1 MSMPPSCRLDI
12 ACGGG
17 VRQFVAARL
26 GMHAAGFD
34 LRADAV
40 ADCTDKAARL
50 KWLDPKLVRFVQ
62 GDMRDIGNLVRRLGR
77 GWPKFGGL
85 FISPPFYKV
94 EKYDL
99 AQDGTQRQPPQRGL
113 LEHCASYAAFLQA
126 FGAVLYSPSSP
137 PALVRGLRLGYNILR
152 ESPSNLLAGS
162 GPWHSN
168 WHGQVSR

>member
-1 MSMPPSCRLDI
+1 MPPSSRLDI

-34 LRADAV
+34 LRASAV
-40 ADCTDKAARL
+40 ADCTDKAAQL
-50 KWLDPKLVRFVQ
+50 EWLDVDRVRFCQ
-62 GDMRDIGNLVRRLGR
+62 GDMRDVHKLVRRLGG

-99 AQDGTQRQPPQRGL
+99 APDGTQRQPPQRGL
-113 LEHCASYAAFLQA
+113 LEHCPSWQPASEVW
-126 FGAVLYSPSSP
+126 GV
-137 PALVRGLRLGYNILR
+137 
-152 ESPSNLLAGS
+152 
-162 GPWHSN
+162 
-168 WHGQVSR
+168 

>member
-1 MSMPPSCRLDI
+1 MPPSSRLDI

-34 LRADAV
+34 LRASAV
-40 ADCTDKAARL
+40 ADCTDKAAQL
-50 KWLDPKLVRFVQ
+50 EWLDVDRVRFCQ
-62 GDMRDIGNLVRRLGR
+62 GDMRDVHKLVRRLGG

-99 AQDGTQRQPPQRGL
+99 APDGTQRQPPQRGL
-113 LEHCASYAAFLQA
+113 LEHCPSYASFLQT
-126 FGAVLYSPSSP
+126 FGAVLATH
-137 PALVRGLRLGYNILR
+137 PAGPRALLRGLRLVYQLEYNAR
-152 ESPSNLLAGS
+152 RQALALTS
-162 GPWHSN
+162 A
-168 WHGQVSR
+168 RR

>member
-1 MSMPPSCRLDI
+1 MPPSSRLDI

-34 LRADAV
+34 LRASAV
-40 ADCTDKAARL
+40 ADCTDKAAQL
-50 KWLDPKLVRFVQ
+50 EWLDVDRVRFCQ
-62 GDMRDIGNLVRRLGR
+62 GDMRDVHKLVRRLGG

-99 AQDGTQRQPPQRGL
+99 APDGTQRQPPQRGL
-113 LEHCASYAAFLQA
+113 LI
-126 FGAVLYSPSSP
+126 VLYQYTQLYRRTITIAQLHIRFVKSY
-137 PALVRGLRLGYNILR
+137 VLRTRSLRAVVLQLLLLWNIILR
-152 ESPSNLLAGS
+152 QGVSNIG
-162 GPWHSN
+162 G
-168 WHGQVSR
+168 